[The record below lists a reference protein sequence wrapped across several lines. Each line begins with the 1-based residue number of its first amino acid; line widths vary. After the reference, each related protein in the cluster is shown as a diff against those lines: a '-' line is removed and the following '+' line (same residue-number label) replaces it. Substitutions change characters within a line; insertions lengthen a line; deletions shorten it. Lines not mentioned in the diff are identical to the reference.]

1 MIITVTLSPGEKLA
15 PEWPFAELVS
25 ADSTED
31 LLPNRADSR
40 EQLAALVTSPNND
53 RFAQVIVNRMWKR
66 YLGRG
71 LVEPVDDWEHAEPSH
86 PELLEYLARELVES
100 GYDLKHVARLILTSH
115 TYQRIA
121 QPSRGA
127 EDDALFAGP
136 LRRRMSAEQVVDSL
150 FTACGK
156 DFYAG
161 ELNIDADGS
170 RVFTS
175 SLNLGHP
182 RRAWQFTSLSN
193 ERDRPSLSLPMAQPF
208 LDVLE
213 SFGWRASRQ
222 DPLTVRDTAP
232 TVLQPAVL
240 ANGVLGRRFTRCSE
254 DSAFTKLATQ
264 EQPLET
270 LIDRV
275 YRRAFTRPATA
286 AERETFVALLQAGY
300 RDRLREVSP
309 EDMKIERLRNAGVSW
324 SNHLSEES
332 NRVQIELQKAVK
344 RGDPPSPRLKPDWR
358 ERYED
363 MLWSILNSPEFV
375 FVP

>member
-1 MIITVTLSPGEKLA
+1 MIGNMPA
-15 PEWPFAELVS
+15 
-25 ADSTED
+25 
-31 LLPNRADSR
+31 
-40 EQLAALVTSPNND
+40 
-53 RFAQVIVNRMWKR
+53 
-66 YLGRG
+66 
-71 LVEPVDDWEHAEPSH
+71 PSH
-86 PELLEYLARELVES
+86 PELLEYLARELVHS

-121 QPSRGA
+121 QPSRGEEA
-127 EDDALFAGP
+127 EMLFAGP
-136 LRRRMSAEQVVDSL
+136 LRRRMSAEQVVDSM
-150 FTACGK
+150 FTASGK

-170 RVFTS
+170 RVFTT

-182 RRAWQFTSLSN
+182 RRAWEFTSLSN

-222 DPLTVRDTAP
+222 DPLTVRDTSP

-240 ANGVLGRRFTRCSE
+240 ANGILARRFTRCSE
-254 DSAFTKLATQ
+254 DSAFTKLALQ
-264 EQPLET
+264 DQPLET

-275 YRRAFTRPATA
+275 YRQALTRPATS
-286 AERETFVALLQAGY
+286 AERETFALLLKEGY
-300 RDRLREVSP
+300 AARLREVSP
-309 EDMKIERLRNAGVSW
+309 EELKIERLRNAGVSW

-332 NRVQIELQKAVK
+332 NRVQIELQESV
-344 RGDPPSPRLKPDWR
+344 RQGDPPSPRLERDWR

-363 MLWSILNSPEFV
+363 MLWAILNSPEFV